1 MSVSM
6 FGAITSFPLLHQ
18 LVGQEKKVWIYM
30 YFSCFSSGTF
40 CLAEKRKPYFFLS
53 IFLCYSL
60 FYVPI
65 CFPIQV
71 LHKTNAKAM
80 DKNKE

>member
-1 MSVSM
+1 
-6 FGAITSFPLLHQ
+6 
-18 LVGQEKKVWIYM
+18 M

-40 CLAEKRKPYFFLS
+40 CLAEKRKPFFFLS
-53 IFLCYSL
+53 IFLYYSL